1 MAKYSTIS
9 PSQWLQQKQ
18 LLLRAIARQVR
29 RGLPLAKILATSA
42 KGTQALLKND
52 WVSIQQQSA
61 EHEGQEKMA
70 IEAGEPLFYSKV
82 NYHIISEYFLSFV
95 EQNQDISIFT
105 RFILIQNLQQFNLV
119 KLPHKFSQNNE
130 ILKGNLIIPIIC
142 YHQSQA
148 GTTPPKYPPKYLWGW
163 LLAQECSDRRNWQWF
178 EVELMRE
185 IVQLLAIAIEQQPPG
200 KQQEIA
206 PPKSSIIDLDNSPI
220 ELTQILEIADDAI
233 ICCDRNQR
241 VILFNQGAEKIFGYS
256 RQEVMGKS
264 LDIFLPKRLMSAHHQ
279 HVQEFANSPEI
290 ARKMG
295 DRRRNILARRKDGRE
310 FPAEASISK
319 LHLTNQTI
327 FTVILRDITAQKQI
341 ENALRESQANLA
353 KAQSI
358 AHIGSWEFDLAT
370 QKYNW
375 SEELFNIFGF
385 DSRNPELAYREYF
398 QSIDSRDRSRLDQCL
413 KKAINQGTPYKID
426 LRILLNNGTTKYV
439 EARGEAL
446 QDEAGQVIKL
456 YGTILDI
463 TDRKLTEKRLGA
475 IESRFQAFMN
485 YAPLISWIADID
497 GMLIYGNQLFLKLF
511 NQNKPLGHRTSFWDL
526 FPPELTEKY
535 LETNRIVARTGEVF
549 QAIESGILADGN
561 TKYYLICKFPI
572 FQKGDQE
579 GEPIWIGGIAID
591 LTEQQEMQMAL
602 QESEEKFRQVAENI
616 HQVFFMTSVEGEML
630 YISPA
635 YEQIWGMSCQSL
647 YENPEAWMSS
657 IHPEDL
663 PQIKLNF
670 QNHLNPAKVFDE
682 TYRIVRPD
690 GEIRWIRAQS
700 FPLRNDRGEIIR
712 FTGLAEDITARKL
725 AQEKIEQQYQ
735 QALLLRQI
743 TDEIRQNLISQHIFT
758 TTAIQIGQVFGVSRC
773 LIHRYTS
780 EPYPQIPLMAEYIH
794 GEYSS
799 LKQIEIPI
807 AENPYIQKV
816 LEQDRA
822 IAIEDICSDSLLEP
836 IRYFYEQLEIKSML
850 TIRTSYQQQP
860 NGAIALHQCDRLRP
874 WNQEEIQLLQDVAS
888 QVGIAIA
895 QATLLETEIQQR
907 QALTKKNEALEKA
920 RVAAEA
926 ANRAKSE
933 FLATMSHEIRTPL
946 NSVLGFSNILESIV
960 TDPKGKSYIKAIV
973 TSGKTLLSLIN
984 DILDLAK
991 IEAGKLDIN
1000 LDPLDLRQLLE
1011 DIQQIFQ
1018 HKADRQGLD
1027 LRLKI
1032 DETLP
1037 LSLLLDEV
1045 RIRQILFNLV
1055 GNAIKFTPAG
1065 QIEISVNRGKSIPAE
1080 PDKISLEIIVK
1091 DTGIGI
1097 APEKQAQIF
1106 EAFVQSDSQTTRK
1119 YGGTGLGLT
1128 ITQRLIKLL
1137 GGTISLESK
1146 LNQGSTFTVT
1156 LPSVEI
1162 LDSLPSFCLIP
1173 EDTDFQ
1179 QFAPMTILVVDDI
1192 QSNLDLIAEY
1202 FANTHHQ
1209 LIFAHDGQ
1217 EAIQMVM
1224 THSPDLI
1231 FLDLRMPNMDGY
1243 ETAQFIKENR
1253 ECQNIPIITITASAE
1268 KEHEIKIKQIC
1279 EGFLAKPVTAGQ
1291 LVAMMKT
1298 IFPVHSPEKPP
1309 QNSSDYPAVFTATLN
1324 LPELLVKLHAEME
1337 NSWQEIQ
1344 ETLTM
1349 REVEEFAQ
1357 RLATWGKEH
1366 QCQQLLD
1373 YADTLITQLDDFDWD
1388 SIPDTVSQF
1397 SQVVEFLE

>member
-52 WVSIQQQSA
+52 WVLIQQQSA
-61 EHEGQEKMA
+61 ENEAGEKMA
-70 IEAGEPLFYSKV
+70 IEAGNPLFSSKL
-82 NYHIISEYFLSFV
+82 NSPIISEYFLSFF
-95 EQNQDISIFT
+95 EQKQAINIFT
-105 RFILIQNLQQFNLV
+105 RSILIQNIKQINLV
-119 KLPHKFSQNNE
+119 KITHKFSQDNE
-130 ILKGNLIIPIIC
+130 PLKGNVIIPIIC
-142 YHQSQA
+142 YHHQSQA
-148 GTTPPKYPPKYLWGW
+148 GTTPPKYLWGW

-200 KQQEIA
+200 KPQEITPA
-206 PPKSSIIDLDNSPI
+206 KSSSIDLDKSPI
-220 ELTQILEIADDAI
+220 ELIQILEIADDAI
-233 ICCDRNQR
+233 ICCDQNQK

-264 LDIFLPKRLMSAHHQ
+264 LDIFLPKRLMSIHHQ

-370 QKYNW
+370 QKYTW

-398 QSIDSRDRSRLDQCL
+398 QSIDPRDRSRFDQCL
-413 KKAINQGTPYKID
+413 KEAINQGNPYKID
-426 LRILLNNGTTKYV
+426 LRILLNNGDNKYV

-485 YAPLISWIADID
+485 YAPLISWIADTD

-526 FPPELTEKY
+526 FPPDMAEKY
-535 LETNRIVARTGEVF
+535 LETNRIVARNGEFF

-561 TKYYLICKFPI
+561 TKHYLICQFPI
-572 FQKGDQE
+572 FQE

-591 LTEQQEMQMAL
+591 ITEQQEIQMAL
-602 QESEEKFRQVAENI
+602 QESEEKFRQVVENI

-635 YEQIWGMSCQSL
+635 YEKIWGMSCQSL
-647 YENPEAWMSS
+647 YENPKAWISS
-657 IHPEDL
+657 VHPEDL

-670 QNHLNPAKVFDE
+670 QNHLNPATVFDE
-682 TYRIVRPD
+682 TYRILRPD
-690 GEIRWIRAQS
+690 GEIRWIRTQS

-743 TDEIRQNLISQHIFT
+743 TDEIRQNLSSQHIFT

-799 LKQIEIPI
+799 LKQVEIPI
-807 AENPYIQKV
+807 TENPYIQKV
-816 LEQDRA
+816 LEQDQA
-822 IAIEDICSDSLLEP
+822 IAIEDICFDPLLEP

-850 TIRTSYQQQP
+850 TIRTSYQQQL
-860 NGAIALHQCDRLRP
+860 NGAIALHQCDRIRP

-920 RVAAEA
+920 KIAAEA

-960 TDPKGKSYIKAIV
+960 TDPKAKSYIKAIV
-973 TSGKTLLSLIN
+973 TSGETLLSLID

-1018 HKADRQGLD
+1018 HKADQQGLN
-1027 LRLKI
+1027 LILKI
-1032 DETLP
+1032 DKTLP

-1065 QIEISVNRGKSIPAE
+1065 QIEISVNCGESIPAE
-1080 PDKISLEIIVK
+1080 PDRISLEIIVK

-1128 ITQRLIKLL
+1128 ITQRLTKLL
-1137 GGTISLESK
+1137 GGTISLESE

-1156 LPSVEI
+1156 LPSVKI
-1162 LDSLPSFCLIP
+1162 LDNLPIISPII
-1173 EDTDFQ
+1173 EDNDFQ
-1179 QFAPMTILVVDDI
+1179 QFAPMKILVVDDI
-1192 QSNLDLIAEY
+1192 QSNLDLITEY

-1243 ETAQFIKENR
+1243 ETAKFLKEDR
-1253 ECQNIPIITITASAE
+1253 ECQTIPIIMITAFAE
-1268 KEHEIKIKQIC
+1268 KEHEIKIKQLC
-1279 EGFLAKPVTAGQ
+1279 EGFLAKPVTPSQ

-1298 IFPVHSPEKPP
+1298 IFPVDSPEKQP
-1309 QNSSDYPAVFTATLN
+1309 QNSSDSSASFTKTLN

-1337 NSWQEIQ
+1337 NSWQKIQ

-1349 REVEEFAQ
+1349 REVEGFAQ

-1366 QCQQLLD
+1366 QCQPLLD

-1397 SQVVEFLE
+1397 AQVVEFLE

>member
-18 LLLRAIARQVR
+18 LLFQAIARQVR

-42 KGTQALLKND
+42 KGTQALLKNN

-61 EHEGQEKMA
+61 GNDAGVKKAIAAEKT
-70 IEAGEPLFYSKV
+70 LFAREV
-82 NYHIISEYFLSFV
+82 NCQSIAEYFLSFF
-95 EQNQDISIFT
+95 EQNQDISIFK
-105 RFILIQNLQQFNLV
+105 RSILIQNSQEFNLV
-119 KLPHKFSQNNE
+119 KLPHKFSQSNE
-130 ILKGNLIIPIIC
+130 ILKGNVIIPIIC
-142 YHQSQA
+142 YHHQSQA
-148 GTTPPKYPPKYLWGW
+148 GTTPPKYLWGW
-163 LLAQECSDRRNWQWF
+163 LVAQECSDGRNWQWF

-200 KQQEIA
+200 KPQEID
-206 PPKSSIIDLDNSPI
+206 PPKSSIIDLQKSPI

-233 ICCDRNQR
+233 ICCDRNQK
-241 VILFNQGAEKIFGYS
+241 VIFFNQGAEKIFGYS

-264 LDIFLPKRLMSAHHQ
+264 LDIFLPTRLMSAHRQ
-279 HVQEFANSPEI
+279 HVKEFANSPEI

-295 DRRRNILARRKDGRE
+295 DRRRNILARRKDGQE

-327 FTVILRDITAQKQI
+327 FTVILRDITTQKQI

-358 AHIGSWEFDLAT
+358 AHIGSWEFNIAT
-370 QKYNW
+370 QKYTW

-398 QSIDSRDRSRLDQCL
+398 QSIDPRDRSRLDQCL
-413 KKAINQGTPYKID
+413 TKAMKQGNTYQID

-446 QDEAGQVIKL
+446 QNEAGQVIKL

-497 GMLIYGNQLFLKLF
+497 GMLIYGNQLFLQLF
-511 NQNKPLGHRTSFWDL
+511 NQNKPLRHRTSFWDL
-526 FPPELTEKY
+526 FPPEMTKRY

-549 QAIESGILADGN
+549 QAIESGILPNGN
-561 TKYYLICKFPI
+561 TKHYLICKFPI
-572 FQKGDQE
+572 FQE

-591 LTEQQEMQMAL
+591 ITEQQEIQMAL

-616 HQVFFMTSVEGEML
+616 HQVFFMTSVQGEML

-635 YEQIWGMSCQSL
+635 YEKIWGMSCQSL

-657 IHPEDL
+657 VHPEDL

-670 QNHLNPAKVFDE
+670 QNHLNPATVFDE
-682 TYRIVRPD
+682 TYRILRPD
-690 GEIRWIRAQS
+690 GEIRWIRSQS
-700 FPLRNDRGEIIR
+700 FPLRNDDGEIIR
-712 FTGLAEDITARKL
+712 FTGLAEDITVRKL

-743 TDEIRQNLISQHIFT
+743 TDEIRQNLSSEHIFT

-836 IRYFYEQLEIKSML
+836 IRYFYQQLEIKSML
-850 TIRTSYQQQP
+850 TIRTSYQKQP
-860 NGAIALHQCDRLRP
+860 NGAIALHQCDQIRP

-920 RVAAEA
+920 KIAAEA

-960 TDPKGKSYIKAIV
+960 TDPKAKSYIKAIV

-991 IEAGKLDIN
+991 IEAGKLEIN
-1000 LDPLDLRQLLE
+1000 LDALDLRQLLE

-1018 HKADRQGLD
+1018 HKADQQGLN
-1027 LRLKI
+1027 LSLKI
-1032 DETLP
+1032 DRNLP
-1037 LSLLLDEV
+1037 ISLLLDEV

-1065 QIEISVNRGKSIPAE
+1065 QIEISVNCGKSIPAE
-1080 PDKISLEIIVK
+1080 PDKISLEIMVK

-1097 APEKQAQIF
+1097 APEKQQQIF

-1137 GGTISLESK
+1137 GGTISLESE

-1156 LPSVEI
+1156 LPSVKI
-1162 LDSLPSFCLIP
+1162 LNNLPIP
-1173 EDTDFQ
+1173 CPIIEDNDFQ
-1179 QFAPMTILVVDDI
+1179 QFAPMKILVVDDL
-1192 QSNLDLIAEY
+1192 QSNLDLITEY
-1202 FANTHHQ
+1202 FANSHHQ
-1209 LIFAHDGQ
+1209 LIFAHDGEETIHIVMQ
-1217 EAIQMVM
+1217 EYL
-1224 THSPDLI
+1224 DLI
-1231 FLDLRMPNMDGY
+1231 LLDLRMPKMDGY
-1243 ETAQFIKENR
+1243 QTAEFIK
-1253 ECQNIPIITITASAE
+1253 QNEQFKHIPIIMITASAE
-1268 KEHEIKIKQIC
+1268 KESEIQIKQLC
-1279 EGFLAKPVTAGQ
+1279 EGFLAKPVTPGQ

-1298 IFPVHSPEKPP
+1298 IFPVNPPEKKP
-1309 QNSSDYPAVFTATLN
+1309 QNYSGFSASFTNTLN

-1357 RLATWGKEH
+1357 RLADWGKEH

-1373 YADTLITQLDDFDWD
+1373 YAETLITQLDDFDWD

-1397 SQVVEFLE
+1397 SQVVEYLE